1 MSSEREIEH
10 ESHEWDG
17 GKEVRGRHS
26 KVEACLPQDE
36 EKLCLDV
43 CITAAFLNIDIFIS
57 SVYMELIRRPFDS
70 VKPDD
75 ADYHFMA
82 VCRKFSGPVS
92 DRGISIM
99 H

>member
-26 KVEACLPQDE
+26 KVEACLPQDGRE
-36 EKLCLDV
+36 TVFRCV
-43 CITAAFLNIDIFIS
+43 HQSRIC
-57 SVYMELIRRPFDS
+57 SVMELIRRPFDS
-70 VKPDD
+70 KKPDD

-82 VCRKFSGPVS
+82 GGRKFSGPVK
-92 DRGISIM
+92 DRGNSIM